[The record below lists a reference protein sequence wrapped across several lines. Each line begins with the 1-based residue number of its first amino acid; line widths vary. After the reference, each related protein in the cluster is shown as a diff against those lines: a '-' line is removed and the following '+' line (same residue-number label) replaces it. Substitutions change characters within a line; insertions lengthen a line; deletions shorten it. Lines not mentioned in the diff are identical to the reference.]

1 MWMHNTERMLLKYS
15 LFDETN
21 TDIMKNYEAILLILI
36 DAIISEIM
44 KNYVAEIMFHMESS
58 ITNIFE
64 NYVAEVLRCFT

>member
-1 MWMHNTERMLLKYS
+1 
-15 LFDETN
+15 
-21 TDIMKNYEAILLILI
+21 MKNYEAILLILI

-64 NYVAEVLRCFT
+64 NSEKSENLKYYAVSHECKD